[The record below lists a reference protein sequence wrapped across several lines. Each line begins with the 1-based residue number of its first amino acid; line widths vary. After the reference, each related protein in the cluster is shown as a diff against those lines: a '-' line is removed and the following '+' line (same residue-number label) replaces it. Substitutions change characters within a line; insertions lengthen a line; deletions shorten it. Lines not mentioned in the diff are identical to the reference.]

1 MPTSYEKL
9 SALLKE
15 LFQLDQADLDFG
27 IYRIMNQKRD
37 EITRFLDHELLPQV
51 KAAFDQYRPA
61 DKKVIEGELQK
72 AILGAQTLGMD
83 PDLVPKVK
91 EIREQLATYA
101 VDTGALENEV
111 YSHLYSFFRR
121 YYDNGDFIS
130 MRRYKEG
137 VYAIPYEGEEVKLHW
152 ANADQYYVKTTEN
165 FRDYA
170 FRLPSGRLAHFKIVE
185 AETEKDNV
193 KVDADKE
200 RRFILAPEN
209 PIVVEGD
216 TLILRFE
223 YRADPEKRD
232 QKTLNAL
239 AVEAIQATAPAD
251 WSGDVQ
257 KLAPSEANPRRSL
270 LEKHLADYT
279 ARNTFDYFIHKD
291 LGGFLRRELDFY
303 IKNEV
308 MRLDDIEHENAPR
321 VEQYLSK
328 IKALRQIAHKIIE
341 FLAQIEDFQK
351 KLWLKKKFVVET
363 HYCIT
368 LDRIPEALYPDIC
381 ANDAQR
387 EEWVRLFAIDEITGK
402 QPAQPELGA
411 TPVPGFS
418 VPLTVEFLKTNTYLV
433 LDTKFFDGAVVCQ
446 MLANFENFENSLNG
460 LLIHSDNFQAIQLLQ
475 RRYHEQI
482 KCIYIDP
489 PYNTSEETFVYKNN
503 YRHSSWMS
511 MIDSRITS
519 SKNFLSIDGALLVT
533 IDDEELYHLKEVAS
547 SIFPET
553 GYIGTIVI
561 QSNPR
566 GRGINSYYATSHEY
580 CLVYGANPDLVE
592 IVDQPLTQ
600 EQIQSYGHGEGEESY
615 RLLPFRRSGGL
626 STPDLRPN
634 SEFPLYYSLSL
645 KKIVAVGAKRLR
657 EYPAPYESQLAYII
671 GVDNQLVEVS
681 IEELLKTNDI
691 VTIMP
696 TDSNGQ
702 RRVWRWSDRQKILLA
717 AAVGDFIVKNNQG
730 DYNIQLKDWIKGG
743 RKPKT
748 IWIDSKY
755 DSSSHGTN
763 LLINILGRRGQFG
776 YPKSVY
782 STQDAIHTILGN
794 SETEV
799 CLDYFAGSGTTG
811 HAIINLNRTDGGT
824 RKYILVEM
832 GNYFETVTKP
842 RIQKVIY
849 SKDWKDGKPV
859 SREGSSH
866 CFKYLRL
873 ESYEDALNNLTLR
886 RTQEQQLA
894 LEANPE
900 FKENYLLSYML
911 DVESQGSLLNIQSFV
926 HPFNYQLNIATGAVS
941 ESKSTNI
948 DLVETFNYLIGLR
961 VQTLQNIR
969 GFRVVTGLTPAGDRT
984 LIIWRDLE
992 ENNNAALEEFFRKQ
1006 DYNPRD
1012 MEFDLIYVNGDNN
1025 LENLRR
1031 PDETWKVRLIEE
1043 DFLRLM
1049 FDSEGL

>member
-193 KVDADKE
+193 KADADKE
-200 RRFILAPEN
+200 RRFILASEN
-209 PIVVEGD
+209 PIVVEGG

-223 YRADPEKRD
+223 YRADPEKRE
-232 QKTLNAL
+232 QKLINAL
-239 AVEAIQATAPAD
+239 AVEAILANTPAE
-251 WSGDVQ
+251 WSADI
-257 KLAPSEANPRRSL
+257 KTLAPSDSNPRRTL

-308 MRLDDIEHENAPR
+308 MRLDDIENENAPR

-363 HYCIT
+363 NYCIT
-368 LDRIPEALYPDIC
+368 LDRVPEELYPEIC
-381 ANDAQR
+381 ANEAQR
-387 EEWVRLFAIDEITGK
+387 EEWVRLFAIDEIKGNLLK
-402 QPAQPELGA
+402 
-411 TPVPGFS
+411 PGYS
-418 VPLTVEFLKTNTYLV
+418 TPLTIDFLKTNPNLV
-433 LDTKFFDGAVVCQ
+433 VDTTFFDDNVSNQ
-446 MLANFENFENSLNG
+446 ILDNIENFEDSLNG

-475 RRYHEQI
+475 RRYQAQI

-519 SKNFLSIDGALLVT
+519 SKNLISDNGALLVT
-533 IDDEELYHLKEVAS
+533 IDDEELYHLKEVVS
-547 SIFPET
+547 SIFPDP
-553 GYIGTIVI
+553 GYIATIVI

-580 CLVYGANPDLVE
+580 CLVFGANPDLVE

-634 SEFPLYYSLSL
+634 SEFPLYYSISQ
-645 KKIVAVGAKRLR
+645 KKIVAVGTKRLR
-657 EYPAPYESQLAYII
+657 DYPAPYESNLALVI
-671 GVDNQLVEVS
+671 GAENQLVEVR

-691 VTIMP
+691 VTI
-696 TDSNGQ
+696 
-702 RRVWRWSDRQKILLA
+702 
-717 AAVGDFIVKNNQG
+717 
-730 DYNIQLKDWIKGG
+730 
-743 RKPKT
+743 
-748 IWIDSKY
+748 
-755 DSSSHGTN
+755 
-763 LLINILGRRGQFG
+763 
-776 YPKSVY
+776 
-782 STQDAIHTILGN
+782 
-794 SETEV
+794 
-799 CLDYFAGSGTTG
+799 
-811 HAIINLNRTDGGT
+811 
-824 RKYILVEM
+824 
-832 GNYFETVTKP
+832 
-842 RIQKVIY
+842 
-849 SKDWKDGKPV
+849 
-859 SREGSSH
+859 
-866 CFKYLRL
+866 
-873 ESYEDALNNLTLR
+873 
-886 RTQEQQLA
+886 
-894 LEANPE
+894 
-900 FKENYLLSYML
+900 
-911 DVESQGSLLNIQSFV
+911 
-926 HPFNYQLNIATGAVS
+926 
-941 ESKSTNI
+941 
-948 DLVETFNYLIGLR
+948 
-961 VQTLQNIR
+961 
-969 GFRVVTGLTPAGDRT
+969 
-984 LIIWRDLE
+984 
-992 ENNNAALEEFFRKQ
+992 
-1006 DYNPRD
+1006 
-1012 MEFDLIYVNGDNN
+1012 
-1025 LENLRR
+1025 
-1031 PDETWKVRLIEE
+1031 
-1043 DFLRLM
+1043 
-1049 FDSEGL
+1049 

>member
-27 IYRIMNQKRD
+27 IYRIMNQKQD

-72 AILGAQTLGMD
+72 AILGAQALGMD

-193 KVDADKE
+193 KADADKE

-239 AVEAIQATAPAD
+239 AVEALQAAAPAD

-291 LGGFLRRELDFY
+291 LRGFLRRELDFY

-363 HYCIT
+363 NYCIT
-368 LDRIPEALYPDIC
+368 LDRVPEALYPEIC
-381 ANDAQR
+381 SNDAQR
-387 EEWVRLFAIDEITGK
+387 EEWVRLFAIDEITGE

-411 TPVPGFS
+411 TSKLGYS
-418 VPLTVEFLKTNTYLV
+418 VPLTVEFLKANPFLV
-433 LDTKFFDGAVVCQ
+433 LDTRFFSPI
-446 MLANFENFENSLNG
+446 FINSLLASIENIDEQTDG
-460 LLIHSDNFQAIQLLQ
+460 LLIHSENSQALNLLQ
-475 RRYHEQI
+475 SVLERRI

-489 PYNTSEETFVYKNN
+489 PYNTSASEILYKNS
-503 YRHSSWMS
+503 YKHSSWLSLMANCLNQ
-511 MIDSRITS
+511 SRSLLTD
-519 SKNFLSIDGALLVT
+519 DGIAEVA
-533 IDDEELYHLKEVAS
+533 IDDAENRYLHLLLEDIFGKDNYIS
-547 SIFPET
+547 TISIMH
-553 GYIGTIVI
+553 
-561 QSNPR
+561 NPR
-566 GRGINSYYATSHEY
+566 GRSDSKHIATSHDY
-580 CLVYGANPDLVE
+580 MIMYALNINSV
-592 IVDQPLTQ
+592 LTNQ
-600 EQIQSYGHGEGEESY
+600 LIQTDDELEDKYSQNDGETPY
-615 RLLPFRRSGGL
+615 RELPFRRSG
-626 STPDLRPN
+626 SNSRRIDRPN
-634 SEFPLYYSLSL
+634 LYYPIFYNKVTKELSL
-645 KKIVAVGAKRLR
+645 EEPESIDNWEKILPLDTSG
-657 EYPAPYESQLAYII
+657 
-671 GVDNQLVEVS
+671 
-681 IEELLKTNDI
+681 IE
-691 VTIMP
+691 
-696 TDSNGQ
+696 
-702 RRVWRWSDRQKILLA
+702 RVWRWGTEKTAKLLRTE
-717 AAVGDFIVKNNQG
+717 FIVKESNG
-730 DYNIQLKDWIKGG
+730 KFVIYAKDRLKKTI
-743 RKPKT
+743 KPKSL
-748 IWIDSKY
+748 WYGAKFDA
-755 DSSSHGTN
+755 SSHGTM
-763 LLINILGRRGQFG
+763 IIKDMFG
-776 YPKSVY
+776 GNVFDYPKSINTVF
-782 STQDAIHTILGN
+782 DALTIG
-794 SETEV
+794 TEDDSWI
-799 CLDYFAGSGTTG
+799 LDYYAGSGTTG
-811 HAIINLNRTDGGT
+811 HAVININRDDDSSN
-824 RKYILVEM
+824 RKYFLIEM
-832 GNYFETVTKP
+832 GSHFNLVLKP
-842 RIQKVIY
+842 RIQKAIY

-859 SREGSSH
+859 SCAGTSH

-873 ESYEDALNNLTLR
+873 ESYEDALNNLTLKR
-886 RTQEQQLA
+886 SQEQQLA

-911 DVESQGSLLNIQSFV
+911 DVESKDSLLNIQSFV
-926 HPFNYQLNIATGAVS
+926 HPFDYRLNIAAGTVG
-941 ESKSTNI
+941 ESQPTKI

-969 GFRVVTGLTPAGDRT
+969 GFCVVTGLTPAGDRT
-984 LIIWRDLE
+984 LIIWRDLDK
-992 ENNNAALEEFFRKQ
+992 NNNAALEEFFRKQ